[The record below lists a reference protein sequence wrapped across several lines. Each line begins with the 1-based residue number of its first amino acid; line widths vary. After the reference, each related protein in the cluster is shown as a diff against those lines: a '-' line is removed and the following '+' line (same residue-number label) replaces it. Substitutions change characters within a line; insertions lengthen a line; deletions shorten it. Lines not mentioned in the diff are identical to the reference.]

1 MSRRRTTAGS
11 AQAADRPGRSF
22 VTLTTDFGLSDH
34 YVGVMKGVIA
44 GIAPDVGVI
53 DITHD
58 VPAFNVPEGAFAIA
72 QAYRWFPTGTTH
84 VVVVDPGVGSS
95 RRAVAARV
103 GGHLFV
109 APDNGV
115 LSFVLERDPEFEMR
129 AIDARHGL
137 AEISRTFHG
146 RDLFAP
152 AAARLMAGLRFD
164 HVGPRVREPLMLH
177 SMEPTARRGRVLHV
191 DRFGNLV
198 TNFRAGQL
206 GSREGLQV
214 GAGTVFAMA
223 ESYAE
228 APVGAPFLIEGS
240 SGYLEVSINR
250 ASAAQL
256 LGVRAG
262 TEITICWVGSGKP
275 REP

>member
-1 MSRRRTTAGS
+1 MSHRAAAAGS
-11 AQAADRPGRSF
+11 SEVAEGRGGPLL
-22 VTLTTDFGLSDH
+22 TLTTDFGLRDH

-44 GIAPDVGVI
+44 GIAPEVGVI

-58 VPAFNVPEGAFAIA
+58 VPAFSIPEGAFAIL
-72 QAYRWFPTGTTH
+72 QAYRWFPSGTAH
-84 VVVVDPGVGSS
+84 VVVVDPGVGSH
-95 RRAVAARV
+95 RNAVAARA
-103 GGHLFV
+103 GGHVFV

-115 LSFVLERDPEFEMR
+115 LSFVFERHPEFEVR
-129 AIDARHGL
+129 AIDTRHGL

-164 HVGPRVREPLMLH
+164 QVGPRVREPVMLH

-206 GSREGLQV
+206 GSREGLQL
-214 GAGTVFAMA
+214 GSASVFVRV

-228 APVGAPFLIEGS
+228 APAGDPFLIEGS
-240 SGYLEVSINR
+240 SGYLEVSANR

-262 TEITICWVGSGKP
+262 AEIAICPPDGGNS

>member
-1 MSRRRTTAGS
+1 MSRRQAAAGS
-11 AQAADRPGRSF
+11 AQAAARQGRSLL
-22 VTLTTDFGLSDH
+22 TLTTDFGLRDH

-58 VPAFNVPEGAFAIA
+58 VPAFDVPEGAFAIA
-72 QAYRWFPTGTTH
+72 QAYRWFPTGTAH
-84 VVVVDPGVGSS
+84 VIVVDPGVGSS
-95 RRAVAARV
+95 RRAVAARA

-115 LSFVLERDPEFEMR
+115 LTFVLEGDPEFEVR
-129 AIDARHGL
+129 AIDTRHGL

-164 HVGPRVREPLMLH
+164 QVGPTVREPVMLH

-198 TNFRAGQL
+198 TNFRAGQV

-214 GAGTVFAMA
+214 GAELVFVRA

-228 APVGAPFLIEGS
+228 APVGDPFLIEGS
-240 SGYLEVSINR
+240 SGYLEVSANR

-256 LGVRAG
+256 LGVQAG
-262 TEITICWVGSGKP
+262 TEIAICPLGSSKP